1 MTHAYAHAH
10 FSNKRVIRQLR
21 IVSCP
26 GGGVWVAVTREFE
39 RDNCVISEILQSDW
53 TIPNRA
59 GVPRKS
65 TKVPRPSFRVWAG
78 RSGHETTAFV
88 RESREGLGPRL
99 SHQTLSQVGGVWE
112 PYPAFCTSACAH
124 PHNPMRVRKKNT
136 VLEMEGIVDFHA
148 FSTRTYTLKCNKMR
162 DCTTCVYSVSI
173 VTGQVRKGELLL
185 SLAM

>member
-10 FSNKRVIRQLR
+10 FSKKRVIRELR

-39 RDNCVISEILQSDW
+39 RDNCVTSEILQSDW

-65 TKVPRPSFRVWAG
+65 TKVPRPSF
-78 RSGHETTAFV
+78 V

-99 SHQTLSQVGGVWE
+99 FVDSSQQPRPLAATSRLHSSHAPFTSPFQGREGGSPSAVGAPRSCSLFCKGRCREGTRLS
-112 PYPAFCTSACAH
+112 
-124 PHNPMRVRKKNT
+124 
-136 VLEMEGIVDFHA
+136 I
-148 FSTRTYTLKCNKMR
+148 
-162 DCTTCVYSVSI
+162 
-173 VTGQVRKGELLL
+173 
-185 SLAM
+185 

>member
-10 FSNKRVIRQLR
+10 FSNERVIAKLR

-39 RDNCVISEILQSDW
+39 RDNCVTSEILQSDW

-65 TKVPRPSFRVWAG
+65 TKVPRPSF
-78 RSGHETTAFV
+78 V

-99 SHQTLSQVGGVWE
+99 
-112 PYPAFCTSACAH
+112 
-124 PHNPMRVRKKNT
+124 
-136 VLEMEGIVDFHA
+136 
-148 FSTRTYTLKCNKMR
+148 
-162 DCTTCVYSVSI
+162 
-173 VTGQVRKGELLL
+173 
-185 SLAM
+185 AM

>member
-10 FSNKRVIRQLR
+10 FSNKRVIRELR

-78 RSGHETTAFV
+78 RSGHETRFRHALGTGERVIFKCGSAYARMRV
-88 RESREGLGPRL
+88 NSATNRVVCYGGSLGP
-99 SHQTLSQVGGVWE
+99 STTTSQYFYL
-112 PYPAFCTSACAH
+112 PLPLTTSIML
-124 PHNPMRVRKKNT
+124 PLPP
-136 VLEMEGIVDFHA
+136 
-148 FSTRTYTLKCNKMR
+148 
-162 DCTTCVYSVSI
+162 
-173 VTGQVRKGELLL
+173 
-185 SLAM
+185 